1 MPWLPALS
9 RKTMCKNYTSLDSN
23 VKVNQRYLS
32 NYEIEILIPSN
43 ISLTNKKC
51 KVIPKLYI
59 TAFLCL
65 VSILL
70 IIIVALLHLSNGFNG
85 YEIALL
91 AFTYVPVT

>member
-1 MPWLPALS
+1 
-9 RKTMCKNYTSLDSN
+9 MCKNYTSLDSN

-43 ISLTNKKC
+43 ISLTKKLQGYPQI
-51 KVIPKLYI
+51 VHHSIFMLS
-59 TAFLCL
+59 T
-65 VSILL
+65 ILL

-85 YEIALL
+85 YEIAPL